1 VANNAP
7 PRFVRTAAPNRQA
20 AIGAA
25 IQESL
30 GRGHRILPDFLRALL
45 RRLDVP
51 RRRPE

>member
-1 VANNAP
+1 MANNAP

-25 IQESL
+25 IQEGL
-30 GRGHRILPDFLRALL
+30 GRADRILPEFVRALL
-45 RRLDVP
+45 GRLDAQ